1 MTFHVPADLRG
12 QLEVLPEHGLVQG
25 ESSFP
30 AQLKFLP
37 SPGIF
42 SCRKYLELGSGYL
55 DVPLEIRVAGQVSG
69 RGGGGGGEERS
80 EGGREGEK
88 ERGVQLYGEAVDQ
101 TPFLAPPPPRLDQSC
116 SHCVLR

>member
-1 MTFHVPADLRG
+1 MKKDLSPRAPTALRVTFHVPADLRG

-37 SPGIF
+37 IPGIF
-42 SCRKYLELGSGYL
+42 SCRKYLELDSGYL

-69 RGGGGGGEERS
+69 RGGGRA
-80 EGGREGEK
+80 GGREGGSDGEK
-88 ERGVQLYGEAVDQ
+88 G
-101 TPFLAPPPPRLDQSC
+101 
-116 SHCVLR
+116 